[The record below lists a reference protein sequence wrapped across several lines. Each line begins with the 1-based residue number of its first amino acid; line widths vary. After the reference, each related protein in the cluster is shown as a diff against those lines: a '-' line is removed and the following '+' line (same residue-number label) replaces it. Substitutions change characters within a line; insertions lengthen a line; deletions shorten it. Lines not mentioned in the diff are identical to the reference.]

1 MATETLSSV
10 VRDAIENDWVVR
22 KNLLDACR
30 LGSGRALHRVSKG
43 VKFLAGPRAL
53 NLKGTSKV
61 YALMASHGV
70 AYGGTQAVNFICD
83 KADETIAR
91 VYDGASDVV
100 IEASTRADDVK
111 NEYAAQSM
119 QVISRL
125 LLPAAQL
132 ARTMSERMA
141 DGATQLA
148 DRVERPT
155 VRKAAKRRSW

>member
-1 MATETLSSV
+1 MATESLRSV
-10 VRDAIENDWVVR
+10 VQDAIENDWVVR
-22 KNLLDACR
+22 RNLVEACR

-53 NLKGTSKV
+53 DLKGTSKV
-61 YALMASHGV
+61 YALLASHGV
-70 AYGGTQAVNFICD
+70 AHGGTKAVNFICD
-83 KADETIAR
+83 KADATLAR
-91 VYDGASDVV
+91 VYNGAADVLV
-100 IEASTRADDVK
+100 EASTRAEDVQ

-119 QVISRL
+119 QVLSRL

-148 DRVERPT
+148 DLVERPHF
-155 VRKAAKRRSW
+155 RKSAKRRYR